1 MVFPRGYSNC
11 RVGVKSTLN
20 PNEAAPYIK
29 ECFERMVLGVY
40 SANEVRKYINEQKY
54 PYKGKHFNISK
65 QTFYNIIRN
74 VAYTG
79 KIKVKEYKKEEE
91 QIVIGLHPPI
101 VSDDLFKRAN
111 DYLNGRVRKFD
122 FKSDKTDLYPL
133 KGFMKCSEHGRT
145 ITAYKCQSGNKNWY
159 HYYLCT
165 KPRCQ
170 RYRVDWAHEQI
181 KKLLDKISFTAGM
194 VKVYKSQ
201 LESLIDRDDVTRK
214 TEIKRLETEIEKF
227 VTRQTNLQ
235 NSFLDLDI
243 TSSDY
248 NEMKIR
254 IESDLSDKQ
263 VKLDRLKS
271 TKSPFKEYLNKT
283 LPMIENLSVYWDKS
297 DGKTK
302 QKILGCIFTEKF
314 ENFDFKSCNN
324 IFTPEIKSIML
335 ASKVLKSGKKRQ
347 EVKNDLLSNMAPPL
361 GLEPRTL

>member
-1 MVFPRGYSNC
+1 M
-11 RVGVKSTLN
+11 
-20 PNEAAPYIK
+20 
-29 ECFERMVLGVY
+29 
-40 SANEVRKYINEQKY
+40 
-54 PYKGKHFNISK
+54 
-65 QTFYNIIRN
+65 
-74 VAYTG
+74 
-79 KIKVKEYKKEEE
+79 
-91 QIVIGLHPPI
+91 
-101 VSDDLFKRAN
+101 
-111 DYLNGRVRKFD
+111 
-122 FKSDKTDLYPL
+122 
-133 KGFMKCSEHGRT
+133 
-145 ITAYKCQSGNKNWY
+145 
-159 HYYLCT
+159 
-165 KPRCQ
+165 
-170 RYRVDWAHEQI
+170 DWAHEQI

-254 IESDLSDKQ
+254 IESDLSHKQ

-283 LPMIENLSVYWDKS
+283 LPMIENLSVYWDKA

-324 IFTPEIKSIML
+324 IFTPEIESIML
-335 ASKVLKSGKKRQ
+335 ASKVLQKSKNKK
-347 EVKNDLLSNMAPPL
+347 EVKNDLLSNMAPPQR
-361 GLEPRTL
+361 LELWTL